1 MNVVNAYYK
10 HEHGGAP
17 LRLQTSEDVDRL
29 VDGLLE
35 EEYSNSVAALYAD
48 GRLNAAGVSDHE
60 LLVAINNED
69 KDVGALRYMGGD
81 GTYFTKGQA
90 SGEKEVIYYYTGS
103 DREFPADSEIPIN
116 EVRKALK
123 EFLESGGERPGSPEW
138 HDWSDKVR

>member
-10 HEHGGAP
+10 REHGGAP
-17 LRLQTSEDVDRL
+17 LRLHTPEDVDRL

-35 EEYSNSVAALYAD
+35 EEYSNSVAALCVD
-48 GRLNAAGVSDHE
+48 GRLNAACVPDHE

-69 KDVGALRYMGGD
+69 TSARCATWVAP

-103 DREFPADSEIPIN
+103 DREFPADSEIPIK

-138 HDWSDKVR
+138 HDWPDNVR